1 MKLTN
6 CTTCGSLEEL
16 LSDIDCTIIYNASKK
31 YNSIA
36 YNLGICLNSRLLRDL
51 LRYKRILN
59 NRLYD
64 ATYPCSS
71 IPVNKIINQA
81 SFIVREEDC
90 SRCKECDIEVLES
103 TTTTST
109 TTSTTTTTT
118 STTTTSYPSNCSR
131 YRVGVFP
138 EIPFSATFNLT
149 YSPCGIDRPTP
160 VTITIN
166 TKEVIDLCCVPDSI
180 SVDSLFSVI
189 LLNEICI
196 P

>member
-1 MKLTN
+1 MRLTN
-6 CTTCGSLEEL
+6 CTTCGTLEEL
-16 LSDIDCTIIYNASKK
+16 LSDIDCTIVYNAVKK

-36 YNLGICLNSRLLRDL
+36 YNLGVCLNSRLLRDL

-71 IPVNKIINQA
+71 ISVDKIITQA

-90 SRCKECDIEVLES
+90 SRCKECDIDVLPSTTSTTS

-109 TTSTTTTTT
+109 TTSTTTT
-118 STTTTSYPSNCSR
+118 SYPVYCSR
-131 YRVGVFP
+131 YRVAGNP
-138 EIPFSATFNLT
+138 QAPFDADYNLT
-149 YSPCGIDRPTP
+149 YLPCGIDRPNP
-160 VTITIN
+160 ITIVIN
-166 TKEVIDLCCVPDSI
+166 SQETIDLCCVPDTI
-180 SVDSLFSVI
+180 SVDNYFTVT